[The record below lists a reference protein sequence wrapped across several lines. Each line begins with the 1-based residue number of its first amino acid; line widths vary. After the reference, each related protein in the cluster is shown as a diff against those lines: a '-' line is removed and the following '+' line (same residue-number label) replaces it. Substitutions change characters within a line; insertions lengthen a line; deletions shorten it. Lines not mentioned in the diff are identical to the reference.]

1 MYKDKKIGV
10 GVITYNREESFNKVI
25 TAIKDIDYIDT
36 ITIVKHQDKPYKNY
50 HPNNFVNDKIKYI
63 NVVNNLGV
71 ASVKNAAFKDLL
83 NKNCDH
89 IFIIEDD
96 IEVIDKNVFKYYID
110 TAKKNNIEHLNFCNT
125 LKPSLCNI
133 NGLSFY
139 HNLYAGF
146 QYFTRHSLEVV
157 GLMDERYINLLE
169 HVEHTYRCHLMGLS
183 APKFHIFPDIE
194 NSIKY
199 LFSNGSLFCLFCSLC
214 FCDNIRKLA
223 VRFGVRVALCRY
235 CDFSTKFGENSAFRC
250 VCLAF
255 FCLYVMPFGMS

>member
-199 LFSNGSLFCLFCSLC
+199 FNFKEDNETSIIKTDEYNKNLMNGFNYFYERYGLEIR
-214 FCDNIRKLA
+214 NIQPPTYQELINFYTFKQKM
-223 VRFGVRVALCRY
+223 Y
-235 CDFSTKFGENSAFRC
+235 KSKT
-250 VCLAF
+250 
-255 FCLYVMPFGMS
+255 Y